1 MRMKISYL
9 VRLTKEPESA
19 AQGQTCATCGLNRT
33 TPPRDPI
40 SSESSAYFP
49 AASSAWTTRDSNP
62 EPPGYEPD
70 ALTVELMVRYPFI
83 MDKKEFLLKE
93 KYFFA

>member
-83 MDKKEFLLKE
+83 MDKKEFFLKE